1 MRIAIQVS
9 TPKQVHIWKNAIRL
23 LQSRGHEVRLYQR
36 GYHET
41 QAVSGG
47 LGIQGEI
54 FGTTRGAGIVRNLEL
69 PWMATNLYRKLRK
82 FRPDIVTGVGTYE
95 SIGARLLGV
104 PSIAWN
110 DTEHA
115 PSHNFL
121 IRKMATKVLV
131 PRSFQGE
138 QFGEKQVRFDSY
150 LELAYLH
157 PDVFTPNP
165 DVLPLIGLEKG
176 DRYAVVRFN
185 SWDATHDV
193 ATTGFSDKDR
203 VELVQ
208 RLAKHGKVIVSA
220 EGKVPKE
227 IAPYVLKSQFHR
239 MHDILAFAS
248 LYTGD
253 SGTMQNEAAILGVP
267 SVRYTVLPRDKDRGN
282 SIDLEDRYG
291 LILNLRDVRATI
303 ETADRFFA
311 DPATNAQW
319 RERQAKMLAESVN
332 LTPFQAWV
340 LENYPRSIEELV
352 SGKQTTRTIKP
363 TIVTPAQRIIQQR

>member
-1 MRIAIQVS
+1 MRVAIQVS

-23 LQSRGHEVRLYQR
+23 LQDRGHEVRLYQR

-41 QAVSGG
+41 QAVSNG
-47 LGIQGEI
+47 LSIQGEI

-69 PWMATNLYRKLRK
+69 PWMAGNLYRKMRK

-104 PSIAWN
+104 PAIAWN

-115 PSHNFL
+115 PSHNYL
-121 IRKMATKVLV
+121 IGKMATAVLV

-138 QFGEKQVRFDSY
+138 QFGKKQLRFDSY

-157 PDVFTPNP
+157 PDVFTPDP
-165 DVLPLIGLEKG
+165 EVLPLIGLEKG

-193 ATTGFSDKDR
+193 GTQGFTDKDR
-203 VELVQ
+203 VELVKG
-208 RLAKHGKVIVSA
+208 LAKNGKVIVSA

-227 IAPYVLKSQFHR
+227 IEPYVLKSQFHR
-239 MHDILAFAS
+239 MHDILAFSS
-248 LYTGD
+248 LYVGD

-267 SVRYTVLPRDKDRGN
+267 SVRYTVLPREKDRGN
-282 SIDLEDRYG
+282 SIDLEDRFG
-291 LILNLRDVRATI
+291 LIENHRTVRLTI
-303 ETADRFFA
+303 DNAVRYFA
-311 DPATNAQW
+311 DPGVNKLW
-319 RERQAKMLAESVN
+319 KERQAKMLRDATS

-340 LENYPRSIEELV
+340 LEEYPRSLEQLDKYQVPRSITPSEPA
-352 SGKQTTRTIKP
+352 KAP
-363 TIVTPAQRIIQQR
+363 TEKVVR